1 MNEKQLEIQLS
12 VPENASYQ
20 MVEVDKIRPN
30 PFQPRRIFD
39 KKKLAEL
46 ADSIRESG
54 IFQPLVLR
62 QPIAAIERYE
72 IIAGERRYRASI
84 IAGLTKVP
92 AIIRDFSDETTREAA
107 IVENLQRE
115 DLSPLEEAEAYQA
128 MIQELGLTQAQ
139 VSQRLGKSR
148 PYIANYLRLLGL
160 PTMVKQLLQDG
171 KLSMGQ
177 ARTLLGLKQE
187 RQLEQMAQRTVK
199 ENLTVRQLE
208 AMVNQINAA
217 KTKKAKKLP
226 QRRRSPFVREIEN
239 QLAER
244 LGTKAVVLEKS
255 KQKGK
260 IEIDYESMQDLD
272 RILEILNISID

>member
-1 MNEKQLEIQLS
+1 M
-12 VPENASYQ
+12 
-20 MVEVDKIRPN
+20 
-30 PFQPRRIFD
+30 
-39 KKKLAEL
+39 
-46 ADSIRESG
+46 
-54 IFQPLVLR
+54 
-62 QPIAAIERYE
+62 
-72 IIAGERRYRASI
+72 
-84 IAGLTKVP
+84 
-92 AIIRDFSDETTREAA
+92 
-107 IVENLQRE
+107 QRE

>member
-1 MNEKQLEIQLS
+1 MKENELKVHS
-12 VPENASYQ
+12 VVTSKEAYQ
-20 MVEVDKIRPN
+20 MIAIDKIRPN
-30 PFQPRRIFD
+30 PFQPRHSFNP
-39 KKKLAEL
+39 KHLQEL
-46 ADSIRESG
+46 ATSIKQSG
-54 IFQPLVLR
+54 IYQPLILR

-72 IIAGERRYRASI
+72 IIAGERRYRASKL
-84 IAGLTKVP
+84 AGLTKVP

-107 IVENLQRE
+107 IIENLQRE

-128 MIQELGLTQAQ
+128 MIKELGLTQAQ

-160 PTMVKQLLQDG
+160 PTTVKQLLQDG

-187 RQLEQMAQRTVK
+187 RQLKQMAQRTVK

-208 AMVNQINAA
+208 VLVNQINMA
-217 KTKKAKKLP
+217 KTKKARKTP

-239 QLAER
+239 QLAEK
-244 LGTKAVVLEKS
+244 LGTKAVVMEKS

>member
-1 MNEKQLEIQLS
+1 MNEKQLEIQLN

-160 PTMVKQLLQDG
+160 PTMVIQLLQDG

>member
-1 MNEKQLEIQLS
+1 MNEKQLEIQLN

-260 IEIDYESMQDLD
+260 IEIDYESLQDLD

>member
-1 MNEKQLEIQLS
+1 LEIQLN